1 MVTDIEKKEINN
13 RNTSDA
19 IYFNFSYA
27 ALKLLG
33 KNLYNNA
40 ANAISELVA
49 NGLDAKAKN
58 VYVYIDMSD
67 KEHSIIE
74 IIDDGIGMDY
84 ADLAQKYVWIGRNK
98 RNDVDLLEEEKKNV
112 MGRKGIGKLAA
123 LYLSN
128 NYYILT
134 KKEDIDKVDQWEIN
148 LSVYNDSDFPKLD
161 RVTEKICLV
170 NNSIWKKNTHGT
182 AIVLNDVDLR
192 RNGTKR
198 IEALKR
204 VFADFYL
211 VDELSSSIYVA
222 VRTNKNEKI
231 IFEKVDKF
239 VAFKNFYAIYDN
251 TTKCQY
257 KKINERIAFSWLS
270 KYPHIANKKRDTIIW
285 QGDDFKHRG
294 KKYFKTESGDLVEK
308 EYELTGWI
316 VVHATIESKNA
327 LDDKFI
333 RNDIYQPNRLRIYVR
348 NKLAV
353 ADFFEMHPSTQVSAN
368 YVEGDI
374 TFNILDDDDLPD
386 IATSSRQDFLDD
398 ERVEL
403 LISILD
409 PIINAMFKAR
419 TEIGQKI
426 RSENDEY
433 EEYLKKQEEE
443 KRKKEEEARKKA
455 EEQAREAEHKQKEA
469 EQNKKEAEE
478 KQKKAEE
485 RAEKE
490 RQRARYILN
499 VSGVED
505 KNIMNSI
512 HSIYNMSNRVK
523 ENLDDLSEV
532 VQHSDKGMKKLE
544 KAVMSNQRILSVS
557 KIISKAGMIVDNNDA
572 SKQVRLNLFI
582 SEYANDVLS
591 CIYDKNDIDIE
602 CNVDVDSEYTIKLKP
617 LSFIMMMDNI
627 VGNAIKANA
636 TKLNIVVDDNTKEY
650 HIIKFIDNGDG
661 IDKSIDDIGSL
672 FEFGVTTTNGSGL
685 GLFYA
690 KKYINDL
697 KGEIAIVPN
706 EDKGISV
713 VLKFNKQKK

>member
-148 LSVYNDSDFPKLD
+148 LSVYNDSDPKLD

-316 VVHATIESKNA
+316 GVHATIESKNA

>member
-1 MVTDIEKKEINN
+1 MITDIEKKEINN

-98 RNDVDLLEEEKKNV
+98 RNDTNLLEGEKKTV

-123 LYLSN
+123 LYLTN

-134 KKEDIDKVDQWEIN
+134 KKENVDKVDQWEIN
-148 LSVYNDSDFPKLD
+148 LSSYNDSDFPRLD
-161 RVTEKICLV
+161 RVAKKICLV
-170 NNSIWKKNTHGT
+170 NNGIWENTHQGT
-182 AIVLNDVDLR
+182 VLVLNNVDLR

-222 VRTNKNEKI
+222 IKTNKSENI
-231 IFEKVDKF
+231 SFEKVDKF
-239 VAFKNFYAIYDN
+239 IAFKNFYAIYDN

-257 KKINERIAFSWLS
+257 KKLNKKIAFPWLS
-270 KYPHIANKKRDTIIW
+270 KYPQIANKKRDTIMW
-285 QGDDFKHRG
+285 QGDAFKYRG
-294 KKYFKTESGDLVEK
+294 KKKFKTESGGLVEK
-308 EYELTGWI
+308 EYELIGWI
-316 VVHATIESKNA
+316 GVHATIESKNA
-327 LDDKFI
+327 LDEKFI
-333 RNDIYQPNRLRIYVR
+333 RNNVYQPNRLRIYVR

-409 PIINAMFKAR
+409 PIVNAMFKAR

-426 RSENDEY
+426 RRENEEY
-433 EEYLKKQEEE
+433 EEELRHKEEE
-443 KRKKEEEARKKA
+443 HRKKEEEARKKA
-455 EEQAREAEHKQKEA
+455 EEQAKAAEKKQKEA
-469 EQNKKEAEE
+469 EQNKK
-478 KQKKAEE
+478 KAEE
-485 RAEKE
+485 RQKRAEEQAKKE
-490 RQRARYILN
+490 RQRTRYILN

-523 ENLDDLSEV
+523 KNLDDLTEM

-557 KIISKAGMIVDNNDA
+557 KIISKAGMVVDNNDA
-572 SKQVRLNLFI
+572 LKQVQLNLFI
-582 SEYANDVLS
+582 SEYINGVLL
-591 CIYDKNDIDIE
+591 CIYDKSDIDIE
-602 CNVDVDSEYTIKLKP
+602 CNVDAGSDYAIKIKP
-617 LSFIMMMDNI
+617 LSFIMMIDNI

-636 TKLNIVVDDNTKEY
+636 TKLRVVIDDKSMGY
-650 HIIKFIDNGDG
+650 HIVKFVDNGDG
-661 IDKSIDDIGSL
+661 IDQSIDDISSL

-690 KKYINDL
+690 KKYMNDL
-697 KGEIAIVPN
+697 KGEIEIVPN

-713 VLKFNKQKK
+713 VLKLKKQKN

>member
-134 KKEDIDKVDQWEIN
+134 KKEDVDKVDQWEIN
-148 LSVYNDSDFPKLD
+148 LSAYNDSDFPKLD

-182 AIVLNDVDLR
+182 TIVLNDVDLR

-222 VRTNKNEKI
+222 VRTNKSEKI
-231 IFEKVDKF
+231 KFEKVDKF

-316 VVHATIESKNA
+316 GVHATIESKNA

-426 RSENDEY
+426 RSENEEY
-433 EEYLKKQEEE
+433 EKFLKKQEEE
-443 KRKKEEEARKKA
+443 KRKKEEEAR
-455 EEQAREAEHKQKEA
+455 
-469 EQNKKEAEE
+469 
-478 KQKKAEE
+478 KKAEE

-572 SKQVRLNLFI
+572 SKQVQLNLFI
-582 SEYANDVLS
+582 SEYAKDVLS

-690 KKYINDL
+690 KKYMNDL

>member
-1 MVTDIEKKEINN
+1 M
-13 RNTSDA
+13 
-19 IYFNFSYA
+19 
-27 ALKLLG
+27 
-33 KNLYNNA
+33 
-40 ANAISELVA
+40 
-49 NGLDAKAKN
+49 
-58 VYVYIDMSD
+58 
-67 KEHSIIE
+67 
-74 IIDDGIGMDY
+74 
-84 ADLAQKYVWIGRNK
+84 
-98 RNDVDLLEEEKKNV
+98 
-112 MGRKGIGKLAA
+112 
-123 LYLSN
+123 
-128 NYYILT
+128 
-134 KKEDIDKVDQWEIN
+134 
-148 LSVYNDSDFPKLD
+148 
-161 RVTEKICLV
+161 
-170 NNSIWKKNTHGT
+170 
-182 AIVLNDVDLR
+182 LNDVDLR

-316 VVHATIESKNA
+316 GVHATIESKNA

-591 CIYDKNDIDIE
+591 CIYDIDIE